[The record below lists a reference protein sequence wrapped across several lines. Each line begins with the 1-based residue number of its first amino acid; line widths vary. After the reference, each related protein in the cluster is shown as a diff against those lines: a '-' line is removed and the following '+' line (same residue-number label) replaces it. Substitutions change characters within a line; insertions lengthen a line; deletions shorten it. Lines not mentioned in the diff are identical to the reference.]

1 MDASRYEPFML
12 ELAAIAAR
20 ETLPR
25 FRAPGAV
32 DDKGGGRFDPVTE
45 ADRAAEAAIR
55 RAIGARH
62 PSHGVLG
69 EEYGADRDDADHV
82 WVIDPIDGTR
92 AYIAGV
98 PVWTTLIALRFEGR
112 PVLGMI
118 AQPYLDETYIGGA
131 GLGARLHH
139 RAVERPIRTRTNVPL
154 PAALAATTDPALF
167 TPLERA
173 AWDSLA
179 AATRL
184 ARLGLDAYAF
194 AQLAAGHIDVAAE
207 TGLKPWDVEAP
218 HALIEGAGGMAIDWH
233 GAPSRQGDRTTLFAG
248 DAALATAAVDALAC
262 RVGTG
267 SGPERS

>member
-1 MDASRYEPFML
+1 MNASHYEPFLL

-25 FRAPGAV
+25 FRSVGAV
-32 DDKGGGRFDPVTE
+32 DDKGGDRFDPVTE

-55 RAIGARH
+55 RAIAERY
-62 PSHGVLG
+62 PAHGVVG
-69 EEYGADRDDADHV
+69 EEYGADREDADHV
-82 WVIDPIDGTR
+82 WVIDPVDGTR

-112 PVLGMI
+112 PVLGII
-118 AQPYLDETYIGGA
+118 AQPYLDEAYIGGA
-131 GLGARLHH
+131 RLGARLID
-139 RAVERPIRTRTNVPL
+139 RDGVRPLATRRGVPL
-154 PAALAATTDPALF
+154 AHALAATTDPALF
-167 TPLERA
+167 TANEHA
-173 AWDSLA
+173 AWDRLA

-207 TGLKPWDVEAP
+207 TGLKPWDVAAP
-218 HALIEGAGGMAIDWH
+218 LALIEGAGGVALDWN
-233 GAPSRQGDRTTLFAG
+233 GAAAGQADRTTLFAG
-248 DAALATAAVDALAC
+248 DMALGQAAAAMLAQ

-267 SGPERS
+267 FGPE

>member
-1 MDASRYEPFML
+1 MDFSQYEPFLL
-12 ELAAIAAR
+12 ELAALAAR

-25 FRAPGAV
+25 FRVPGRV
-32 DDKGGGRFDPVTE
+32 DDKGGARFDPVTE

-55 RAIGARH
+55 RAITARY
-62 PSHGVLG
+62 PDHGVLG
-69 EEYGADRDDADHV
+69 EEYGADRDSADYV

-112 PVLGMI
+112 PVIGMI

-131 GLGARLHH
+131 GLGARLRH
-139 RAVERPIRTRTNVPL
+139 RAIERPINTRTGIPL
-154 PAALAATTDPALF
+154 AAALAATTDPALF
-167 TPLERA
+167 TPDERA
-173 AWDSLA
+173 AWDRLA
-179 AATRL
+179 IATRL

-218 HALIEGAGGMAIDWH
+218 RAVIEGAGGVALDWS
-233 GAPSRQGDRTTLFAG
+233 GAVAERGDRTTLFAG
-248 DAALATAAVDALAC
+248 DPALGQAAAAALAY

-267 SGPERS
+267 SGPV

>member
-1 MDASRYEPFML
+1 MDASQYEPFLL
-12 ELAAIAAR
+12 ELAVIAAR

-32 DDKGGGRFDPVTE
+32 DDKGGTRFDPVTE

-55 RAIGARH
+55 RAIAERF
-62 PSHGVLG
+62 SAHGVLG

-112 PVLGMI
+112 PVIGMI
-118 AQPYLDETYIGGA
+118 AQPYLHEIYIGGA

-139 RAVERPIRTRTNVPL
+139 RAVQHSISTRTGVPL
-154 PAALAATTDPALF
+154 GAALAATTDPALF
-167 TPLERA
+167 TLPERA
-173 AWDSLA
+173 AWDRLA
-179 AATRL
+179 ASTRL

-194 AQLAAGHIDVAAE
+194 AQLAAGNIDVAAE

-218 HALIEGAGGMAIDWH
+218 RALIEGAGGVALDWH
-233 GAPSRQGDRTTLFAG
+233 GAASGQGDRTTLFAG
-248 DAALATAAVDALAC
+248 DMVLGQAAAAILDQ
-262 RVGTG
+262 RVGSG
-267 SGPERS
+267 SGPE